1 MKGILGHIPCSH
13 LLNELAA
20 VNPIRTEVRGGRKKL
35 CFLLHLPMLSAPAA
49 FNILRG
55 CSCSLPA
62 RVGVIIVRSGFTNL
76 FPFFRFIF
84 YPQASSNPHFLCV
97 PLGSSQPAKSTF
109 IKDTLYPRLSRHLL
123 THNHLDGCC
132 SNLTNNRK
140 LQFSTARV
148 SFLRPHRGGL
158 STKTTET
165 ATNATCHLL
174 QLSLS
179 QLLGREKQAHLFGE
193 ALLFT

>member
-1 MKGILGHIPCSH
+1 MGGF
-13 LLNELAA
+13 
-20 VNPIRTEVRGGRKKL
+20 IRL
-35 CFLLHLPMLSAPAA
+35 LLHLPMLSAPAA
-49 FNILRG
+49 FNIQRG

-76 FPFFRFIF
+76 FQFSCFIF

-97 PLGSSQPAKSTF
+97 PLSSSQPAKSTF
-109 IKDTLYPRLSRHLL
+109 IKDTLYPRLSRHLQ
-123 THNHLDGCC
+123 THNHLDACC

-148 SFLRPHRGGL
+148 SFLRPDRGGL

-165 ATNATCHLL
+165 ATNATCHRL

-179 QLLGREKQAHLFGE
+179 QLVGRTKQAHLFGE